1 MKQINKNFKQICV
14 IALII
19 QFNKLRIIFFLLLV
33 YFQVSHSE
41 RFKQKLKQK
50 IIYNLQSKKKLI
62 KQNSKNNK
70 QTINKQMAQ
79 YSQTLRSSGFT
90 STVGLTDIEGAK
102 TVARRIFENY
112 DKGRKGRIENTDC
125 VPMITEAYKSFNS
138 FFAPSSDDIKAY
150 HRVLDR
156 NGDGIVTY
164 QDIEELCIRY
174 LTGTTVQRTI
184 VTEEKVKKSSK
195 PKYNPEVEAKLDV
208 ARRLFKRYDKDGSGQ
223 LQDDEI
229 AGLLKDTYAEMGMSN
244 FTPTKEDVKI
254 WLQMADTNSDGSVSL
269 EEYEDLIIKSL
280 QKAGIRVEK
289 QSLVF

>member
-1 MKQINKNFKQICV
+1 
-14 IALII
+14 
-19 QFNKLRIIFFLLLV
+19 
-33 YFQVSHSE
+33 
-41 RFKQKLKQK
+41 
-50 IIYNLQSKKKLI
+50 
-62 KQNSKNNK
+62 
-70 QTINKQMAQ
+70 
-79 YSQTLRSSGFT
+79 
-90 STVGLTDIEGAK
+90 
-102 TVARRIFENY
+102 
-112 DKGRKGRIENTDC
+112 
-125 VPMITEAYKSFNS
+125 
-138 FFAPSSDDIKAY
+138 
-150 HRVLDR
+150 
-156 NGDGIVTY
+156 
-164 QDIEELCIRY
+164 
-174 LTGTTVQRTI
+174 
-184 VTEEKVKKSSK
+184 SSK